1 LKRKDKFVK
10 ELGIRYPIFG
20 VNISVDVEGL
30 FNSFNFVGATHVVQV
45 GFSIFILHVNNST
58 NNQHLEN
65 Q

>member
-1 LKRKDKFVK
+1 LKRKDEFV
-10 ELGIRYPIFG
+10 EHGIIYPIFG
-20 VNISVDVEGL
+20 ANINVDVEGL

-45 GFSIFILHVNNST
+45 RFSIFISHVNNST